1 MKKLINF
8 SNIDT
13 KVIGERAL
21 TLGKQI
27 IIEGTKA
34 VALKAA
40 ATVVTKGFDDGFS
53 SIKTLTFDDV
63 VVPKNNK

>member
-8 SNIDT
+8 SNIDA
-13 KVIGERAL
+13 KVIGTRAL

-34 VALKAA
+34 VALKGTAA
-40 ATVVTKGFDDGFS
+40 VVTKGFEDGFS
-53 SIKTLTFDDV
+53 SIKTLTFDDIV
-63 VVPKNNK
+63 VAKKTK